1 MKLLLAIHIRACI
14 VCLLAT
20 ILAMPMH
27 LSAASAKGLGTW
39 VWSYSAFSTDEARQ
53 QLVRFC
59 VEHQIGHIDIYIR
72 MSGNGDK
79 PMLQH
84 AEALRTLILLAGRH
98 GITTAGLRGN
108 PRMFFLENHEQTLQE
123 LGAIITFYETLP
135 ANNLF
140 KGITYDVE
148 PYLTEEWR
156 AGGESRKTVMLDYL
170 TFLSKARDLLK
181 KKAPYLWFAADT
193 PFWWDKDALVIE
205 YEGETKRF
213 SEHVQDLTD
222 FVVIMSYRCTV
233 RKVLDCVKNERRYAK
248 EVNKLIFPSLETVR
262 LKQDQ
267 HISFWG
273 LPSRDLLGVVS
284 QLLDAE
290 RADPAMG
297 GVMIH
302 CYRGL
307 IEKFGDDIP
316 GGREER
322 YCPILQKNEAIVR
335 RRP

>member
-14 VCLLAT
+14 VCLFAA

-27 LSAASAKGLGTW
+27 LGAASTKDLGTW
-39 VWSYSAFSTDEARQ
+39 VWSDSAFSTDEARQ

-59 VEHQIGHIDIYIR
+59 VEHQIGHLDIHIT
-72 MSGNGDK
+72 MSGDEDK
-79 PMLQH
+79 PTVQN
-84 AEALRTLILLAGRH
+84 AEALRALILLAGRH

-108 PRMFFLENHEQTLQE
+108 PRMFFSENHKQTLQE

-135 ANNLF
+135 ADNLF
-140 KGITYDVE
+140 KAITYDVE

-170 TFLSKARDLLK
+170 TFLSKARDFLK
-181 KKAPYLWFAADT
+181 KKATYLWLVADT
-193 PFWWDKDALVIE
+193 AFWWDKDALVIE
-205 YEGETKRF
+205 YERETKRF

-248 EVNKLIFPSLETVR
+248 EVSKLIFPSLETVR

-267 HISFWG
+267 YISFWG

-290 RADPAMG
+290 KADPAMG

-307 IEKFGDDIP
+307 IEKLGEDIP
-316 GGREER
+316 GEREER
-322 YCPILQKNEAIVR
+322 YCPILQKHQAIVGR
-335 RRP
+335 TP